1 MHDGIVGIALKRAAR
16 KVRSH
21 PRIERVVHEQV
32 RQDRRDR
39 RTLRSSPGSLLK
51 GAIRVLQRRSQPPL
65 DIQQH
70 PAAVGHRFDRTN
82 HEVPRHLV
90 EELLDIKIDRPV
102 ELPAPLPACR
112 ERVMGRLTRPVAIGV
127 LMKPWL
133 HQRLQEHGG
142 HRLRDPV
149 RDRRHPEQTDTRAVR
164 LGDLDRLDRRWKPGP
179 RAHPIPDLVEVPLKV
194 SLELLEILPIHAGG
208 ALVGLD
214 PPPRLPRQLLGNR
227 KRLAFRL
234 WHISSRFLPEPTAP
248 VDRLDIPDE
257 PAPSLHPHP
266 SKQALHRYYGPVRQ
280 RAPRPVLNASGFRP
294 WHAPSR
300 DLWGLTTPVD
310 AFDARLLTF
319 HARAADQDHAASTPD
334 TAWPA
339 TRAAAKLIPRTNPL
353 LGFDVISTGF
363 DASNDDARPE
373 QEPRPDDSGTSS

>member
-257 PAPSLHPHP
+257 PTPPQQAGASPLLRAGPPASAATGTQCLGFPPLARSLSRPLGPNDPRRRFRRSPSHVPCKSRRPGSRRFYAGHRLASNAGSRQAHPEDKSAPRFRCHLNRFRRLKRRRPTR
-266 SKQALHRYYGPVRQ
+266 A
-280 RAPRPVLNASGFRP
+280 RAPTGRFWNVF
-294 WHAPSR
+294 
-300 DLWGLTTPVD
+300 
-310 AFDARLLTF
+310 
-319 HARAADQDHAASTPD
+319 
-334 TAWPA
+334 
-339 TRAAAKLIPRTNPL
+339 LIPT
-353 LGFDVISTGF
+353 
-363 DASNDDARPE
+363 
-373 QEPRPDDSGTSS
+373 